1 MVKSLISTLCAL
13 LILIAGAIY
22 EHNFITTNFNDFN
35 QNLTILYD
43 KVDNQTAT
51 VCDVLGVQENW
62 LAKKRHLH
70 VFIPHTEIKEIDLW
84 LSETVSYVREK
95 EWTEAISK
103 LEVLIELSEQ
113 IPLTFNLSVENIF

>member
-1 MVKSLISTLCAL
+1 MVKSLISTLCAVI
-13 LILIAGAIY
+13 ILVAGAIY
-22 EHNFITTNFNDFN
+22 EHNFITENFNDFN
-35 QNLTILYD
+35 KNLNILYE
-43 KVDNQTAT
+43 KVDNNSAT
-51 VCDVLGVQENW
+51 VGDVLSLQKNW
-62 LAKKRHLH
+62 LNKKQHLH

-113 IPLTFNLSVENIF
+113 IPLTFNLRVENIF